1 MRKKKVKPN
10 PIATVTGIVTKS
22 PQRVATATGKVM
34 ASMMIEVQSEQRSNY
49 PMRVTGFDE
58 SALNVMLCKKGQ
70 TVTVMGRSSYWRGYQ
85 LVANDVQVLWP
96 HSLTSET

>member
-1 MRKKKVKPN
+1 MRKKKAKLN

-22 PQRVATATGKVM
+22 PQRIVTTSDKVM

-58 SALNVMLCKKGQ
+58 RALNLMLCQKGQ
-70 TVTVMGRSSYWRGYQ
+70 TVTITGRSSYWRGYQ
-85 LVANDVQVLWP
+85 LVANDILVL
-96 HSLTSET
+96 